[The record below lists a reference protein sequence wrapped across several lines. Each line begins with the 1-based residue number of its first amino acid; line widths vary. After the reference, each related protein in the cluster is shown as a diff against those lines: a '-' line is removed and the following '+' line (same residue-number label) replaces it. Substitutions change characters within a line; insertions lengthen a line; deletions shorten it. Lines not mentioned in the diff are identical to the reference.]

1 MEGFRKMTLT
11 KKQNKEIEDEVDH
24 QKGMF
29 LDSIFVLVDNMHFK
43 ADFGKQ
49 EITKIL
55 IRDLKEAINVSFEDY
70 VEMTKPE
77 LHTFRNRNYNKHMKK
92 DFEK

>member
-1 MEGFRKMTLT
+1 MERLRKMTLT
-11 KKQNKEIEDEVDH
+11 KKQNKEIEDEVDQ

-55 IRDLKEAINVSFEDY
+55 IRDLKEAINVLRSLK
-70 VEMTKPE
+70 TTLK
-77 LHTFRNRNYNKHMKK
+77 TIKRT
-92 DFEK
+92 

>member
-1 MEGFRKMTLT
+1 MTKITRKILLE
-11 KKQNKEIEDEVDH
+11 KQT
-24 QKGMF
+24 QKVKRN
-29 LDSIFVLVDNMHFK
+29 LLLVDNMHFK

-77 LHTFRNRNYNKHMKK
+77 LHTFKNRNYNKHMKK
-92 DFEK
+92 DLEK